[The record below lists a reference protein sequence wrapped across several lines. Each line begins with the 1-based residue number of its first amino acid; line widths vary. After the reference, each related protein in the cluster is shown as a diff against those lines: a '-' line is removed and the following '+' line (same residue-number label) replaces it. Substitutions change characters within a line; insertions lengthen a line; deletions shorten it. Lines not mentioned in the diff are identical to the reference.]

1 MSTNSILPKTS
12 SNFHTSFNPLLS
24 ISSSRFLPRP
34 LLGASTSPLPT
45 STRSVDRCRRC
56 RQGDVDDVD
65 LGGVEEG
72 EDRVGN
78 GALSHYSNKEWN
90 GSCYRALKSIC
101 SFFVV
106 CGSLFNFT
114 EEKTKKS
121 KKMMM
126 RCHKK
131 GHLCVM

>member
-12 SNFHTSFNPLLS
+12 LNFHTSFPPLLS

-34 LLGASTSPLPT
+34 LFGASTSPLPT

-106 CGSLFNFT
+106 CGSCLT
-114 EEKTKKS
+114 LQKKKTKKS